1 MESVSQ
7 LLSERDI
14 KVIGWVIRRDDLE
27 ELEEGRLTWPRAKQD
42 LVPLVSYRHAEEDWH
57 WAGIKRRFDALMQG
71 AAAPGRAA

>member
-42 LVPLVSYRHAEEDWH
+42 LVPLVSYQ
-57 WAGIKRRFDALMQG
+57 I
-71 AAAPGRAA
+71 GRAHV